1 MPIYWE
7 QNVGGFQED
16 DSVTK
21 VEDVDN
27 VTQKPHMQVNEE
39 EEQMEDPKVNTILI
53 FELQMINK
61 SLSNNYRK
69 EGTAIHKI

>member
-1 MPIYWE
+1 
-7 QNVGGFQED
+7 
-16 DSVTK
+16 
-21 VEDVDN
+21 
-27 VTQKPHMQVNEE
+27 MQVNEE